1 MSEGNKTLLR
11 RYVDAVWHKRN
22 LGALRELMSPALLD
36 PADKEYVRGKEYVCG
51 PAWVRR
57 FRGAYR
63 EAFPD
68 ADVTVEDQLPLS

>member
-1 MSEGNKTLLR
+1 MSEGNKTLIR

-22 LGALRELMSPALLD
+22 IGALRELMSPALLD
-36 PADKEYVRGKEYVCG
+36 PAVKEYVRG

-68 ADVTVEDQLPLS
+68 ADVTVEDQLPLP

>member
-11 RYVDAVWHKRN
+11 LYVDAVWHKRN

-36 PADKEYVRGKEYVCG
+36 PADKEYVRG

-57 FRGAYR
+57 FREAYR

-68 ADVTVEDQLPLS
+68 ADVTVEDQLPLP